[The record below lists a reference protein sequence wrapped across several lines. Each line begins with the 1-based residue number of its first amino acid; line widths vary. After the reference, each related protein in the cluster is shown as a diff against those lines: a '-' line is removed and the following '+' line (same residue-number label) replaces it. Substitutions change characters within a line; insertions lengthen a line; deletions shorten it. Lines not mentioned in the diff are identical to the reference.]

1 MTTVTVDDFKRLI
14 HPLETHPLLTPKE
27 ANNLTYQII
36 ELLMDKPCTSQ
47 LLQLLAR
54 YLTPQAYDALV
65 EERIINHH
73 CGYPLCPYSSSSIH
87 DGEVN
92 TVAKRLNMR
101 AYYKTRYC
109 SKRHYQCSEVFKRQ
123 LNSDALFM
131 RMFESTIQDICV
143 WTYLTFGKFIFE
155 KLQIGYT
162 MSMHFI
168 E

>member
-54 YLTPQAYDALV
+54 FLTPQAYDALV

-131 RMFESTIQDICV
+131 RVDLDREWFTEGSIENGIVLLEEEEGVVKSLNGLTID
-143 WTYLTFGKFIFE
+143 
-155 KLQIGYT
+155 
-162 MSMHFI
+162 
-168 E
+168 

>member
-65 EERIINHH
+65 EERIINHP

-131 RMFESTIQDICV
+131 RVDLDREWFTEGSIENGIVLLEEEEGVVKSLNGLTID
-143 WTYLTFGKFIFE
+143 
-155 KLQIGYT
+155 
-162 MSMHFI
+162 
-168 E
+168 